1 MGHEA
6 PGRLDLTHKPP
17 LLDLRQWQRFC
28 TAYTNH
34 TRWKYYLR
42 EEDTCREYFLRE
54 KDACHNAGAHNSI
67 ATAQWAA
74 WLRWVAVYK
83 LTGDGRGSFITEEG

>member
-6 PGRLDLTHKPP
+6 PGRPDLTHKPP
-17 LLDLRQWQRFC
+17 LLGLKQWLWFC
-28 TAYTNH
+28 TAYARH
-34 TRWKYYLR
+34 TGAEYYLG
-42 EEDTCREYFLRE
+42 E
-54 KDACHNAGAHNSI
+54 KTTHNLAEVGHPV

>member
-6 PGRLDLTHKPP
+6 PGRPDLTHKPP
-17 LLDLRQWQRFC
+17 LLLDLVQWPRFC
-28 TAYTNH
+28 TAYTRH
-34 TRWKYYLR
+34 TGA
-42 EEDTCREYFLRE
+42 EYHHGE
-54 KDACHNAGAHNSI
+54 KTTHNLAEVGHPV